1 MKQKFIQW
9 LSGAF
14 EHTTKGASARK
25 LTAFAFVF
33 CSVVAELAYIKHSFL
48 NDDFSQ
54 LPELLMINFT
64 FILALF
70 GITTWQ
76 MIKQPDNEKKSQTPS
91 PDETT

>member
-1 MKQKFIQW
+1 MQTKFIQW

-33 CSVVAELAYIKHSFL
+33 CSVWGELSWIRFSFQKDNFDL
-48 NDDFSQ
+48 
-54 LPELLMINFT
+54 LPEILIINFT

-70 GITTWQ
+70 GIATWQ
-76 MIKQPDNEKKSQTPS
+76 MMKQSGNTSTQNPSENEKA
-91 PDETT
+91 